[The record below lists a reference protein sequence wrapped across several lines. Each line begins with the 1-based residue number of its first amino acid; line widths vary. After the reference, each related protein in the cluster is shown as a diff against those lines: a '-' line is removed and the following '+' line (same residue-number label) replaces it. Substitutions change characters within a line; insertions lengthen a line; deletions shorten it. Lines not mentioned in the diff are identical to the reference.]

1 MACASC
7 GSDIP
12 VTASGICPRCGSLSI
27 GGWIGADAPTMGV
40 RVLREASAMVA
51 YSSIQ
56 ADNQALVPSP
66 QDVPVASSGLFALDA
81 GGTMVTPVVPAGTD
95 DGRTLVTPSIPI
107 DTGADQTTTTPLS
120 APQPVTSSRPPSLAG
135 GDAGP
140 LAVGQAFGA
149 RYLVIK
155 VLGLG
160 GMGAVYQAW
169 DAELGQAVALKL
181 IRPETTS
188 DPAAAREM
196 ERRFK
201 QELVLARQVTH
212 KNVVRIHDLGEIN
225 GIKYITMPYLDGSD
239 LSTILKKEGKL
250 PVPRALRIVR
260 DVAAGLQ
267 AAHEA
272 GIVHRD
278 LKPANIMLVGDQAI
292 IMDFGIARAANQQPH
307 VPAPGLALNHFAT
320 AAVAVL
326 EATMAGAVLG
336 TVAYM
341 APEQAKGE
349 HVDQRADLYAL
360 GLIFSDMLLGRRR
373 MSDGSAVD
381 ELNRRIEQA
390 PSPVRTVDPAISEA
404 VERIIS
410 RCLEPDPAARFQT
423 STELV
428 TELDRLDE
436 NGEPIP
442 IRRVVG
448 MRLMAAVVA
457 LLLGLAGGLWWYQRQ
472 FIPVAPHDPVS
483 VVIADFKNGTGDTVF
498 NGTLEPMLRRALE
511 DAAFITAYDRGRI
524 NGLGVQ
530 PPERLDEIAAREIA
544 VKQGVGVV
552 VSGSLE
558 PQRSGYR
565 ISVKAIQSVT
575 GDVISSAYDDAA
587 SKNQVLEVATRL
599 VARVRS
605 ALGDKTSESAQLFA
619 MRSISTSSLEVVNVY
634 AAGVEAQARGNFEDA
649 RQRLL
654 KTVELDPT
662 FALGYHG
669 LAVMSQN
676 LLRPDDAKKYIGQA
690 LRYLDG
696 LTDREKYTTRGFYF
710 RLMGDNQQCVRE
722 YGELLARYP
731 ADVAAHNQRAICLKN
746 LRRIREAIGELRQ
759 AVQVLPK
766 YVAFRTNLAL
776 YSNFGGDFDGAEREV
791 ESIAQPS
798 RSVLLAQAQS
808 LLGRGRLQEA
818 TEAYEKL
825 ARTDVRGASLSPSGL
840 GDLLLYQGRYSDAI
854 RVFEQGA
861 ESDLAAKN
869 LDRAAIKFTSIGY
882 AHLMT
887 GQAGR
892 ARAIAAAERA
902 LMYSRSPHVLFP
914 AAQVLVEAGALNRV
928 PALAAEISSSPDVW
942 GGTPA
947 HGKIIEGEAALK
959 SGDFQQA
966 IKLLTDANSILDT
979 WIGHFDLGRAYLKAN
994 AFVQADAEFDRCIA
1008 RRGEA
1013 LSLMDEDPTYGHF
1026 PIVYYYQGQVRQ
1038 QLNTAGF
1045 ADSFREYLKVRGA
1058 SGDDPLLPE
1067 VRRLIGS

>member
-1 MACASC
+1 
-7 GSDIP
+7 
-12 VTASGICPRCGSLSI
+12 
-27 GGWIGADAPTMGV
+27 
-40 RVLREASAMVA
+40 VL
-51 YSSIQ
+51 
-56 ADNQALVPSP
+56 DP
-66 QDVPVASSGLFALDA
+66 
-81 GGTMVTPVVPAGTD
+81 GGTIVTPILRAGAD

-107 DTGADQTTTTPLS
+107 DTGADTTTTVGS
-120 APQPVTSSRPPSLAG
+120 APQSVTASQPRSLTD
-135 GDAGP
+135 GDSGP
-140 LAVGQAFGA
+140 LAVGQAFGT

-155 VLGLG
+155 LLGIG
-160 GMGAVYQAW
+160 GMGAVYQVW

-225 GIKYITMPYLDGSD
+225 GIKYITMPFLDGSD
-239 LSTILKKEGKL
+239 LSTLLKKEGKL
-250 PVPRALRIVR
+250 PVPTALRIVR

-292 IMDFGIARAANQQPH
+292 IMDFGIARATGQQPS
-307 VPAPGLALNHFAT
+307 A
-320 AAVAVL
+320 AAVPGRAQKSVSSVMAASD
-326 EATMAGAVLG
+326 ATMAGAVVG

-360 GLIFSDMLLGRRR
+360 GLIFYDMLLGRRR
-373 MSDGSAVD
+373 MSDSSALD
-381 ELNRRIEQA
+381 ELNRRIEKA
-390 PSPVRTVDPAISEA
+390 PPPVRSVDPAISEA
-404 VERIIS
+404 VETIIS
-410 RCLEPDPAARFQT
+410 RCLEPDSAARFQT
-423 STELV
+423 SAELV
-428 TELDRLDE
+428 AELDRLDE
-436 NGEPIP
+436 NGEPLP

-448 MRLMAAVVA
+448 MRLMAAVVV

-483 VVIADFKNGTGDTVF
+483 VVIADFKNGTGDAVF
-498 NGTLEPMLRRALE
+498 DGTLEPMLRRALE
-511 DAAFITAYDRGRI
+511 DASFITAYDRSRI

-565 ISVKAIQSVT
+565 ISVKAQQTVT
-575 GDVISSAYDDAA
+575 GDVISIAYADAA

-599 VARVRS
+599 MARVRS

-619 MRSISTSSLEVVNVY
+619 MKSISTSSLDVVSYY
-634 AAGVEAQARGNFEDA
+634 AAGVEAQARGNFEEA

-654 KTVELDPT
+654 KTVELDPK

-669 LAVMSQN
+669 LAVVSQN
-676 LLRPDDAKKYIGQA
+676 LVRPDDATKYIGQA

-696 LTDREKYTTRGFYF
+696 LTDREKYTTRGLYF

-722 YGELLARYP
+722 YGEQLARYP

-746 LRRIREAIGELRQ
+746 LRRLREAINELRQ

-766 YVAFRTNLAL
+766 HVAFRTNLAL
-776 YSNFGGDFDGAEREV
+776 YSNFGGDFEGAQREID
-791 ESIAQPS
+791 SIPQPS
-798 RSVLLAQAQS
+798 RSVVLAQAQS
-808 LLGRGRLQEA
+808 LLGRGRLEDA
-818 TEAYEKL
+818 SAAYEKL
-825 ARTDVRGASLSPSGL
+825 ASTDVRGASLAPSGL
-840 GDLLLYQGRYSDAI
+840 GDILLYQGRFSDAI
-854 RVFEQGA
+854 RLFEQGA
-861 ESDLAAKN
+861 AKDLAAKN
-869 LDRAAIKFTSIGY
+869 RDRAAIKFTSIGY
-882 AHLMT
+882 AYLMT

-892 ARAIAAAERA
+892 ARAVAAAEQA
-902 LMYSRSPHVLFP
+902 LTYSRSPHVLFP
-914 AAQVLVEAGALNRV
+914 AAQVLVEAGALDRV
-928 PALAAEISSSPDVW
+928 PALAAEISSSQDVW

-947 HGKIIEGEAALK
+947 HAKIIEGEMALK
-959 SGDFQQA
+959 NGDPQQA
-966 IKLLTDANSILDT
+966 IRLLTEANSILDT
-979 WIGHFDLGRAYLKAN
+979 WTGHFDLGRAYLKAN

-1013 LSLMDEDPTYGHF
+1013 LSLMDEDPSYGHF
-1026 PIVYYYQGQVRQ
+1026 PIVYYYQGLVRQ
-1038 QLNTAGF
+1038 QMNTAGF
-1045 ADSFREYLKVRGA
+1045 ADSFREYLKIRGA

-1067 VRRLIGS
+1067 VRRLIGG

>member
-1 MACASC
+1 LP
-7 GSDIP
+7 GS
-12 VTASGICPRCGSLSI
+12 
-27 GGWIGADAPTMGV
+27 
-40 RVLREASAMVA
+40 
-51 YSSIQ
+51 SSKLIIK
-56 ADNQALVPSP
+56 DLVP
-66 QDVPVASSGLFALDA
+66 ASDDLPATLRGLTALDA
-81 GGTMVTPVVPAGTD
+81 GATIATSVIPSGTD
-95 DGRTLVTPSIPI
+95 DGRTLVTPSVPI
-107 DTGADQTTTTPLS
+107 DAGEDPTTMAPAS
-120 APQPVTSSRPPSLAG
+120 APERVASSPLPLAG
-135 GDAGP
+135 GDTGP
-140 LAVGQAFGA
+140 LAVGQAFGT

-155 VLGLG
+155 LLGIG
-160 GMGAVYQAW
+160 GMGAVYHVW

-212 KNVVRIHDLGEIN
+212 KNVVRIHDLGEMN
-225 GIKYITMPYLDGSD
+225 GIKYITMPFLDGSD
-239 LSTILKKEGKL
+239 LSTMLKTEGKL
-250 PVPRALRIVR
+250 PVPTALRIVR
-260 DVAAGLQ
+260 DIAAGLQ

-278 LKPANIMLVGDQAI
+278 LKPANIRLVGDQAV
-292 IMDFGIARAANQQPH
+292 IMDFGIARATGSKLHAPL
-307 VPAPGLALNHFAT
+307 APGRALNHVPT
-320 AAVAVL
+320 AVAVA

-341 APEQAKGE
+341 APEQARGE

-373 MSDGSAVD
+373 VSEGSALD
-381 ELNRRIEQA
+381 DLNRRIEQA
-390 PSPVRTVDPAISEA
+390 PPPVRTVDPAISEA
-404 VERIIS
+404 VEKIIS
-410 RCLEPDPAARFQT
+410 RCLQPDPAVRFQT

-428 TELDRLDE
+428 AELDRLDE
-436 NGEPIP
+436 NGELIP

-448 MRLMAAVVA
+448 MRLMAAVVV

-483 VVIADFKNGTGDTVF
+483 VVIADFKNTTGDAVF
-498 NGTLEPMLRRALE
+498 DGTMAPILRRALE
-511 DAAFITAYDRGRI
+511 DASFITAYDRSRI

-530 PPERLDEIAAREIA
+530 PPERLDEIAARELA

-565 ISVKAIQSVT
+565 VSVKAIQSVT
-575 GDVISSAYDDAA
+575 GDVISTAYDDAA
-587 SKNQVLEVATRL
+587 SKDKVLEVTTRL
-599 VARVRS
+599 MARIRS

-619 MRSISTSSLEVVNVY
+619 MRSISTSSLDVVSEY

-676 LLRPDDAKKYIGQA
+676 LLRPDDATKYINQA

-766 YVAFRTNLAL
+766 YVGFRNNLAL
-776 YSNFGGDFDGAEREV
+776 YSNFGGDFEAAEREV
-791 ESIAQPS
+791 ESIGQQS
-798 RSVLLAQAQS
+798 RPVLLAQAQS

-818 TEAYEKL
+818 SATYEKL
-825 ARTDVRGASLSPSGL
+825 AGTDVRGASLSPSGL
-840 GDLLLYQGRYSDAI
+840 GDILLYQGRLSDAI
-854 RVFEQGA
+854 RTFEQGA
-861 ESDLAAKN
+861 AKDLAAKN
-869 LDRAAIKFTSIGY
+869 RDRAAIKFTSIGY
-882 AHLMT
+882 AYLMM

-892 ARAIAAAERA
+892 ARAVSAAEQA
-902 LMYSRSPHVLFP
+902 LTYSRSPHVLFP
-914 AAQVLVEAGALNRV
+914 AAQVLVEAGALDRV

-959 SGDFQQA
+959 NGDPQQA
-966 IKLLTDANSILDT
+966 IKLLTEANSILDT
-979 WIGHFDLGRAYLKAN
+979 WTGHFDLGRAYLKAK
-994 AFVQADAEFDRCIA
+994 AFVQADAEFDRCIT

-1026 PIVYYYQGQVRQ
+1026 PIVYYYQGLVRQ
-1038 QLNTAGF
+1038 QMNTAAF
-1045 ADSFREYLKVRGA
+1045 ADSFREYVKIRGE

-1067 VRRLIGS
+1067 VRRLAGS